1 MIKNI
6 KITGNA
12 ETVGYAID
20 AIKDKKIRYDIDGAE
35 DSFKFDD
42 YEIKSIDLKSSK
54 KDPYHLVAVIKV
66 EATTLDFVMLTN
78 MISKSYSTLLVSVK

>member
-20 AIKDKKIRYDIDGAE
+20 AIKDKKIRYEVDGAA

-42 YEIKSIDLKSSK
+42 YEVQSIDMYPSER
-54 KDPYHLVAVIKV
+54 DPYHLVGSINI
-66 EATTLDFVMLTN
+66 EATSLDFFMLSN
-78 MISKSYSTLLVSVK
+78 LISKFYSTLLVSVD

>member
-20 AIKDKKIRYDIDGAE
+20 AIKDKKIRYEIAGE
-35 DSFKFDD
+35 SDSFKFDD
-42 YEIKSIDLKSSK
+42 YEVQSIDLKPVK
-54 KDPYHLVAVIKV
+54 KDPYQLVGIVKV
-66 EATTLDFVMLTN
+66 KATTLDFVMLTN
-78 MISKSYSTLLVSVK
+78 MISRSYSTLLVSVK

>member
-1 MIKNI
+1 MTKNI

-20 AIKDKKIRYDIDGAE
+20 AIKDKKIRYEITGAA

-42 YEIKSIDLKSSK
+42 YEVASIDMYPSE
-54 KDPYHLVAVIKV
+54 KDPYHLVGSIEIK
-66 EATTLDFVMLTN
+66 ASSLDFALLSN
-78 MISKSYSTLLVSVK
+78 LISKNYSTLLVSVK